1 MRGEQ
6 TGVRTKEASVRNEDT
21 NTEAAD
27 SGTAKNSGTVESR
40 RTATVDG
47 RPVPVDPEPGQCLR
61 TWLREKGSRG
71 VKKGCDGGD
80 CGACTV
86 IVDDEAVHSCI
97 YPAHRAGGKTVT
109 TIEGLGT
116 PEHMHPVQENFLD
129 AGGFQCGF
137 CTAGMICTVA
147 SMTEEDKKDLPRSL
161 KGNVC
166 RCTGYRS
173 IEDAIAGHRNIDP
186 GNRGVGSSTGALA
199 GPGVVTGTVRYTMD
213 MDPDELPAPL
223 LHAALVHSTRAHARI
238 RGIDTSRALAE
249 PGVVTVLTHEDAPS
263 KRFSTAQHELVGDD
277 PKDTRVF
284 DDTVRYYA
292 QRVAVVVAESQR
304 AAERGARLVEVDYED
319 LPAVFDVETADAP
332 GAPVIHPEAVGGG
345 EDGED
350 SGIARPQDNVL
361 AEVHHHRGDVDAAL
375 AESAAAHEATYR
387 TQRLSHMAL
396 ETHGCISWIDED
408 GRYVIRSSTQV
419 PFLVRRALSSLYD
432 LDPDRVRVY
441 CERVGG
447 GFGGKQEVLCEDVA
461 LLATMATGSP
471 VKLELTRKEIFTATT
486 VRHPFRMRVR
496 VGADRDGKLTALA
509 VDVRSNTGAYGN
521 HGPGVLFHGVGESIA
536 VYNAPNKRVDA
547 MVLYT
552 NTLPSGAFRGYG
564 LSQMI
569 FAVES
574 AISTVGRKLGI
585 DELEMRRI
593 NIVGPNDPMLGPHD
607 EPEEDLLIGS
617 YGLDQCID
625 LVNHAMERGEQR
637 WKEHI
642 SAGHGEELGEEW
654 RVGTGHGI
662 AMIATA
668 PPRGHIAHADIELA
682 ENGTFELRVGTA
694 EFGNGTSTVHAQLAA
709 TLLKTTTDRITLK
722 QSDSDVVTHD
732 TGAFGSTGTTIA
744 GRANDAAVKDLIT
757 VLQKLAAPRLGVSAE
772 EVVIAGDQAV
782 VAGSAELCGEFAAI
796 VGPIRCER
804 SIPLETLR
812 AEHIARTGQPPT
824 GHGYWGGTPRS
835 VAFNVH
841 GFRVA
846 VNMSTGELRILQSVH
861 AADAGVVMNPNQ
873 CRGQIEGGVAQAIGA
888 AMYEQVIIDE
898 SNGKPVTDILRQYKA
913 PNFADLPRT
922 EVYFAETSDELGPQG
937 AKSMSESPFNPVAPA
952 LANAVRD
959 ATGVD
964 FTSTPLTRDTIWA
977 GLVEEGVDSVE
988 NGAVRPGDDA
998 VGSGDG
1004 GTIAT

>member
-1 MRGEQ
+1 MR
-6 TGVRTKEASVRNEDT
+6 SEDT
-21 NTEAAD
+21 NTEPRNVEAAKHA
-27 SGTAKNSGTVESR
+27 S
-40 RTATVDG
+40 ATVDG
-47 RPVPVDPEPGQCLR
+47 RTVSVDPAPGQCLR
-61 TWLREKGSRG
+61 TWLREQGSHG

-86 IVDDEAVHSCI
+86 IVDDEAVHSCL
-97 YPAHRAGGKTVT
+97 YPAHRVAGRTVT
-109 TIEGLGT
+109 TVEGLGT
-116 PEHMHPVQENFLD
+116 PEHMHPVQEQFLD

-213 MDPDELPAPL
+213 VDPDELPAPL

-238 RGIDTSRALAE
+238 LSIDTTSALAE
-249 PGVVTVLTHEDAPS
+249 PGVVAVLTHEDAPS
-263 KRFSTAQHELVGDD
+263 RRFSTAQHELVGDD

-284 DDTVRYYA
+284 DDVVRYFG
-292 QRVAVVVAESQR
+292 QRVAVVIAESQR
-304 AAERGARLVEVDYED
+304 AAERGVRLVEVDYED

-332 GAPVIHPEAVGGG
+332 GAPVIHPEAVDSGEGGEAGEDNGRAEAGG
-345 EDGED
+345 EDP
-350 SGIARPQDNVL
+350 GIARPQDNVL
-361 AEVHHHRGDVDAAL
+361 AEVHHHRGDVEAAL
-375 AESAAAHEATYR
+375 AKSAATHEASYR

-396 ETHGCISWIDED
+396 ETHGCISWIDEE

-419 PFLVRRALSSLYD
+419 PFLVRRTLSTLYE
-432 LDPDRVRVY
+432 LDPDRIRVY

-471 VKLELTRKEIFTATT
+471 VKLELSRKEVFTATT

-552 NTLPSGAFRGYG
+552 NTMPSGAFRGYG

-574 AISTVGRKLGI
+574 AISSVGRKLGI

-593 NIVGPNDPMLGPHD
+593 NIVGPDDPMLGPHD

-625 LVNHAMERGEQR
+625 LVNHAMVRGAQR
-637 WKEHI
+637 WEEHI
-642 SAGHGEELGEEW
+642 AAGHGEVLSEEW
-654 RVGTGHGI
+654 RIGTGHGI

-682 ENGTFELRVGTA
+682 ADGTYELRVGTA

-709 TLLKTTTDRITLK
+709 TLLKTTTDRIALK

-744 GRANDAAVKDLIT
+744 GRANDAAVRDLIS

-772 EVVIAGDQAV
+772 EVIIAGDQAI
-782 VAGSAELCGEFAAI
+782 VAGSAQLCSEFAAI

-804 SIPLETLR
+804 SIPLATLR
-812 AEHIARTGQPPT
+812 DEHIARTGHPPT

-846 VNMSTGELRILQSVH
+846 VNMSTGQLRILQSVH

-888 AMYEQVIIDE
+888 AMYEQVTIDE
-898 SNGKPVTDILRQYKA
+898 TTGKPVTDILRQYKA

-964 FTSTPLTRDTIWA
+964 FTSTPLTRDAIWA
-977 GLVEEGVDSVE
+977 GLVDAGSTTTGND
-988 NGAVRPGDDA
+988 GRGPGDDGRGPEA
-998 VGSGDG
+998 GERWPSDD
-1004 GTIAT
+1004 GTIAE